1 MYCVNSVYDRGA
13 IMEVRGPGYVM
24 TIEQEKDKS
33 LLRKWIKEGKR
44 FAEMFGEETMQG
56 VANYIE
62 YMMNNSDDWDN

>member
-13 IMEVRGPGYVM
+13 IMEIRGPGYVM
-24 TIEQEKDKS
+24 TIEQEKDKR

>member
-13 IMEVRGPGYVM
+13 IMEIRGPGYVM
-24 TIEQEKDKS
+24 TIEQEKDKN